1 MTYYLLSFF
10 DKILSL
16 FFLIFLF
23 PFIIIILFLIFIS
36 DLITVILSLKCL
48 KSPFFVQKRIGVG
61 LSSFYIYKFRSM
73 KIEKKVSSTYKT
85 TSLNDE
91 RITRTGFFM
100 RKYSL
105 DELPQLINILQ
116 GHMSF
121 VGPRPVT
128 IHEENNFSKDHWI
141 FRHSVKPGL
150 SGLSQIYKP
159 KSIMEQQKLERL
171 TIESSSLLFY
181 FSIILKTFKVF
192 NKNS

>member
-1 MTYYLLSFF
+1 MMYHLLSFF

-16 FFLIFLF
+16 FILIFLF
-23 PFIIIILFLIFIS
+23 PFVIIILFLVFII
-36 DLITVILSLKCL
+36 DL
-48 KSPFFVQKRIGVG
+48 KSPIFIQKRLGEG
-61 LSSFYIYKFRSM
+61 LSSFSMYKFRSM
-73 KIEKKVSSTYKT
+73 KIEEKVSSTYKT

-91 RITRTGFFM
+91 RITRIGFFI

-128 IHEENNFSKDHWI
+128 IHEKNNFSKDHWV

-150 SGLSQIYKP
+150 SGLSQINKP